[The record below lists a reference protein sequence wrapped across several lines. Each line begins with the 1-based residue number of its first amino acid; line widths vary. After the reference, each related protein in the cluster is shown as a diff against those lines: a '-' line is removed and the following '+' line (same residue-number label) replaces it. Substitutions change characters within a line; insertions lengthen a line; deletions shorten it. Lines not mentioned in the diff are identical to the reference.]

1 MRRLVYLC
9 VLCMTALMV
18 GCTEDEVPIFGD
30 VYGTISNSETGEPV
44 RNAEV
49 ILSPTNA
56 TTISGNDGHF
66 EFRSLE
72 AGQYKISVSSDG
84 YEGNSRQI
92 TVVPGKSTACDMH
105 LTPKAVVEIFNVD
118 PLTLNFGTTQTQMAV
133 TVTNS
138 SARDTQWSLDLGQN
152 TWLKASPI
160 AGQIGAGK
168 SQTIVFYTNRANLT
182 AETSGIVTFS
192 ALGGSSSLTVNC
204 SPSQQVSSIM
214 EVTPLDIDFG
224 DLSTEQIFRIKNKS
238 NALLNW
244 TLFGLDEDAITVSDT
259 SGTIQSGN
267 SKVVAIKLDRSKLSG
282 NHLTTS
288 FMISDGDND
297 QQVNV
302 NVGSHESNVS
312 NNDPDNTDQPDNQ
325 EAMGRLELPQDY
337 IDFGLN
343 DSVHPF
349 TIKNVGDASVEW
361 EITDVQDDIFT
372 FSPDSGTLEAGN
384 DTEIQVAID
393 RDGLPAGADESAFAI
408 SDGVN
413 KYIVTI
419 QFMEPEYTDGK
430 IKLLTSTLDFGTEAA
445 KLDLKVEN
453 VGTTYLSWTISDIP
467 DYITC
472 YPTYKQGMKSIAI
485 TPIELNR
492 ATMPDKVDTFIIIT
506 NDYNPSDTYKVRIT
520 ATKQNTSA
528 SSGSK
533 IYYTSTDGNV
543 VTPYKASAFG
553 ANIVS
558 NVYENGQGV
567 ITFDGKIT
575 TIGENAFK
583 QRNTLATIT
592 IPDGTTSIGDSAFE
606 SCVGLTEVII
616 PEGVTSIG
624 GIAFFYCKTL
634 SEITLPSTVSAIGDK
649 AFAMC
654 QGIANLYCK
663 ATTPPELE
671 GYFTQT
677 FPMSNVIDENI
688 FVIWVPREA
697 HSIYT
702 TNSDWN
708 VDYKEGVPTYNA
720 EQLQPYDF

>member
-1 MRRLVYLC
+1 MNKLTHSLLLC
-9 VLCMTALMV
+9 VAVLFI

-49 ILSPTNA
+49 ILSPNNMSTV
-56 TTISGNDGHF
+56 SGSDGHF
-66 EFRSLE
+66 EFRQLE
-72 AGQYKISVSSDG
+72 AKQYTISVSADG
-84 YEGNSRQI
+84 YESNSRQI
-92 TVVPGKSTACDMH
+92 TIIPGQSVSCDIR
-105 LTPKAVVEIFNVD
+105 LKPQAVVEIFDIN

-133 TVTNS
+133 TVTNDS
-138 SARDTQWSLDLGQN
+138 KKDAQWSLDLGQN

-160 AGQIGAGK
+160 AGQISAGK
-168 SQTIVFYTNRANLT
+168 SQTIVFYANRANLSE
-182 AETSGIVTFS
+182 ETSGIVTFS
-192 ALGGSSSLTVNC
+192 ALGGSSSLTANC
-204 SPSQQVSSIM
+204 SPSKQVSSIM

-224 DLSTEQIFRIKNKS
+224 DQSTEQIFRIKNKS

-244 TLFGLDEDAITVSDT
+244 TIFGLESDALSVSDT
-259 SGTIQSGN
+259 SGTIQAGN
-267 SKVVAIKLDRSKLSG
+267 AKVISIKLDRSKVQANNLV
-282 NHLTTS
+282 TS
-288 FMISDGDND
+288 FMVSDGTND
-297 QQVNV
+297 QQINV

-312 NNDPDNTDQPDNQ
+312 NTDPDNTDQPDNQ

-343 DSVHPF
+343 DSVRPF

-384 DTEIQVAID
+384 ETEIQVAID

-492 ATMPDKVDTFIIIT
+492 ATMPEAVDTFIIIT
-506 NDYNPSDTYKVRIT
+506 NDYNPSDTHKVRIT
-520 ATKQNTSA
+520 ATK
-528 SSGSK
+528 
-533 IYYTSTDGNV
+533 
-543 VTPYKASAFG
+543 
-553 ANIVS
+553 
-558 NVYENGQGV
+558 
-567 ITFDGKIT
+567 
-575 TIGENAFK
+575 
-583 QRNTLATIT
+583 
-592 IPDGTTSIGDSAFE
+592 
-606 SCVGLTEVII
+606 
-616 PEGVTSIG
+616 EG
-624 GIAFFYCKTL
+624 
-634 SEITLPSTVSAIGDK
+634 
-649 AFAMC
+649 
-654 QGIANLYCK
+654 
-663 ATTPPELE
+663 
-671 GYFTQT
+671 
-677 FPMSNVIDENI
+677 
-688 FVIWVPREA
+688 
-697 HSIYT
+697 
-702 TNSDWN
+702 
-708 VDYKEGVPTYNA
+708 
-720 EQLQPYDF
+720 